1 MVLEQRFLRI
11 SLDILVHQNILR
23 YLEKSWDHRI
33 PVIVLT
39 SGILHCSVKILKF
52 LEISWVHNP
61 VIIPASCRNFI
72 WNVKIMRY
80 FGNSWDHN
88 CKHYPDVRHISLNY
102 KMHFGVDSSHSL
114 HTKKHNNK
122 ESWSNLFCDQM
133 SSPQQLQSIS
143 HYFVNSCYCY
153 IWMYFCYK
161 TCKIRMW

>member
-52 LEISWVHNP
+52 LELSWVHNP
-61 VIIPASCRNFI
+61 VIIPASCRNFTLKCKNHEI
-72 WNVKIMRY
+72 FWEFLRSQLQTLSWRQAYFIELLNAFWCRY
-80 FGNSWDHN
+80 
-88 CKHYPDVRHISLNY
+88 
-102 KMHFGVDSSHSL
+102 
-114 HTKKHNNK
+114 TQKKHNNK

-133 SSPQQLQSIS
+133 SSPQQIQSIS

-153 IWMYFCYK
+153 IWMYFCY
-161 TCKIRMW
+161 